1 MVKGIMRTIFSSF
14 LGKVGFFL
22 LLAFGI
28 AAVVVTVVFPPDF
41 GQRIWNNP
49 VYWADYPKTAI
60 PSWWPEAGGKAQ
72 HQVLIAT
79 TPTNMTEEGAGKT
92 LEYRFAVGISSQS
105 DPKFLSFSI
114 SHLQFQDVSPVIAVL
129 IEQDGQFLPLYSY
142 VVPGRFSGEES
153 PISRYATEPF
163 RVQLTSDYQAEGMV
177 KELLSGLRNRGQDR
191 FTAVV
196 RLNFASREDSV
207 EEVRFIAG
215 GESFGWL
222 GTDDLGRDVA
232 TGILAGL
239 PIELLIGFVV
249 AFSATALG
257 AVIGTAS
264 AYFGGWVDLITQR
277 VIDVLTM
284 VPTLPIVMFL
294 VFAFG
299 ANLAYII
306 LFLIVF
312 GWTGLAIQIRPWI
325 MQIQAEGFI
334 TMAKARGLSDKRI
347 IVRHLLPQTLP
358 FLFVTF
364 TFSIPGA
371 ILSEAG
377 LSFLGL
383 GDPSV
388 PTWGQMLQQGFRT
401 GAIYL
406 GYWWWI
412 LAPGLA
418 IVLTSLAPALIAQ
431 SLEPYTEPRL
441 RRG

>member
-1 MVKGIMRTIFSSF
+1 
-14 LGKVGFFL
+14 
-22 LLAFGI
+22 
-28 AAVVVTVVFPPDF
+28 
-41 GQRIWNNP
+41 
-49 VYWADYPKTAI
+49 
-60 PSWWPEAGGKAQ
+60 
-72 HQVLIAT
+72 
-79 TPTNMTEEGAGKT
+79 
-92 LEYRFAVGISSQS
+92 
-105 DPKFLSFSI
+105 
-114 SHLQFQDVSPVIAVL
+114 
-129 IEQDGQFLPLYSY
+129 
-142 VVPGRFSGEES
+142 
-153 PISRYATEPF
+153 
-163 RVQLTSDYQAEGMV
+163 
-177 KELLSGLRNRGQDR
+177 
-191 FTAVV
+191 
-196 RLNFASREDSV
+196 
-207 EEVRFIAG
+207 
-215 GESFGWL
+215 
-222 GTDDLGRDVA
+222 
-232 TGILAGL
+232 
-239 PIELLIGFVV
+239 
-249 AFSATALG
+249 
-257 AVIGTAS
+257 
-264 AYFGGWVDLITQR
+264 
-277 VIDVLTM
+277 M

-364 TFSIPGA
+364 IFSIPGA